1 MVARELR
8 KFNSENFVC
17 VSGTTLRVCSL
28 IKTSAVR
35 NPEKEPLTIMLP
47 SATTLV
53 EKFECGRRREQ
64 NRTEDAKSLSAK
76 FRAHSKFR
84 IIKTEKR
91 VEVQILGYYM
101 I

>member
-1 MVARELR
+1 MVAKELR

-35 NPEKEPLTIMLP
+35 NPEKEHLTIMLP

-84 IIKTEKR
+84 IIKTGK
-91 VEVQILGYYM
+91 
-101 I
+101 

>member
-1 MVARELR
+1 MVAKELR

-64 NRTEDAKSLSAK
+64 NRTEDASRFQQNFARILNFAS
-76 FRAHSKFR
+76 SKL
-84 IIKTEKR
+84 KNE
-91 VEVQILGYYM
+91 
-101 I
+101 